1 MVLPLMTRRG
11 YGEQT
16 RLGTVWQGHSH
27 LGESRRVRGEG
38 VASAAK
44 GTPVLKGSWRFHAI
58 WQGGQGA
65 TDEDTALVAVET
77 PVYWRCLDCG
87 GEH

>member
-1 MVLPLMTRRG
+1 M
-11 YGEQT
+11 
-16 RLGTVWQGHSH
+16 WQGHSH

-44 GTPVLKGSWRFHAI
+44 GTPVLKGSWRFHAM
-58 WQGGQGA
+58 WQGGQGT

-87 GEH
+87 ANTRSESKCGVAALA